1 MKKELTQLVPLR
13 RERSTEEA
21 QRITEVEI
29 KITEYDETENN
40 T

>member
-1 MKKELTQLVPLR
+1 MKKELTQ
-13 RERSTEEA
+13 RSTEEA